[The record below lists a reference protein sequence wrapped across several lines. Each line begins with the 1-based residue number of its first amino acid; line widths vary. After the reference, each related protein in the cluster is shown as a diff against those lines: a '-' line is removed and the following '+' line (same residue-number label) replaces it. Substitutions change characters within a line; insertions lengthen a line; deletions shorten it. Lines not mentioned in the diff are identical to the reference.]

1 MATFFQSDTFTVYK
15 RLLRYVRPYTG
26 RLSIAGV
33 AYLVQASISLIFPLV
48 VQRLVD
54 DVLSAGDIVVLNW
67 LAGGLLA
74 LFMVQAIASYTHI
87 IQMAFISSR
96 VIRDIRLQIYTHLQS
111 LSLRYFAD
119 NRTGELVSR
128 LTSDVTLLQR
138 AITDDI
144 LQLIR
149 QVLTLVGAA
158 ALLFYLNWQL
168 TLLILIM
175 MPLVGLSISRLGR
188 KIRSNSKEAQDEL
201 AEVAN
206 VIEETISGV
215 RMVKSFAREGYERQR
230 FTDRINAVFD
240 AALRRDKIR
249 AQLSPIIGLIA
260 FTSLTLAFWV
270 GSRQVIGGVLSIGE
284 LVAYLFYTLLI
295 STPVASLSGL
305 YSQFQAAIGATEK
318 LFELLDTQ
326 ADIADAP
333 HALALPPITG
343 NVAFQAVDFDYVSH
357 ASILKGVNFTANAGQ
372 VIALVGPSGAGKS
385 TLVNLIPR
393 FYDVGSGAIVI
404 DGHDIRDVKVASLR
418 DQIGIVPQETTLFSD
433 TVRANIRYGKLDATD
448 AEIEAAAQAANA
460 HTFITQELPD
470 GYDTLVGE
478 RGVKLSGGQRQRV
491 SIARALLKDPRIL
504 ILDEATSS
512 LDSES
517 EQLVQDALDRLMAGR
532 TSFVIAHRLSTIV
545 NADAILVLEGGAL
558 SEQGTHTELL
568 AANGLYAKLH
578 AMQFT

>member
-1 MATFFQSDTFTVYK
+1 MFQRDTWAVYT

-26 RLSIAGV
+26 RLSIAGF
-33 AYLVQASISLIFPLV
+33 AYLVQASTSLVFPLV

-54 DVLSAGDIVVLNW
+54 DVLTAGDRVILNW
-67 LAGGLLA
+67 LAGGLL
-74 LFMVQAIASYTHI
+74 LMFTVQALASYLHI
-87 IQMAFISSR
+87 WQMAFISSR

-158 ALLFYLNWQL
+158 ILLFYLNWQL
-168 TLLILIM
+168 TLLILVM
-175 MPLVGLSISRLGR
+175 MPLVGFSISRLGR
-188 KIRSNSKEAQDEL
+188 RIRENSKEAQDEL

-215 RMVKSFAREGYERQR
+215 RMVKSFAREGYENQR
-230 FTDRINAVFD
+230 FAERINAVFD
-240 AALRRDKIR
+240 ASLRRDKIR
-249 AQLSPIIGLIA
+249 AVLSPIIGLIA
-260 FTSLTLAFWV
+260 FVSLTLAFWV
-270 GSRQVIGGVLSIGE
+270 GSRQVISGVLSIGE

-305 YSQFQAAIGATEK
+305 YSQFQSAIGATEK
-318 LFELLDTQ
+318 LFALLDTKP
-326 ADIADAP
+326 DIADAP
-333 HALALPPITG
+333 DAVTLPAING
-343 NVAFQAVDFDYVSH
+343 NVRFSKVSFDYVEQT
-357 ASILKGVNFTANAGQ
+357 AILKSIDFDAEAGQ

-393 FYDVGSGAIVI
+393 FYDVGAGAILI
-404 DGHDIRDVKVASLR
+404 DEHDIRTVKVQSLR

-433 TVRANIRYGKLDATD
+433 TVRANIRYGKLDATQ

-460 HTFITQELPD
+460 HTFISDELPN

-517 EQLVQDALDRLMAGR
+517 EHLVQEALERLMVGR
-532 TSFVIAHRLSTIV
+532 TTFVIAHRLSTII
-545 NADAILVLEGGAL
+545 NADCILVLD
-558 SEQGTHTELL
+558 QGTLVEHGTHADLL
-568 AANGLYAKLH
+568 AQNGLYARLH
-578 AMQFT
+578 AMQFEK